1 MTTKERT
8 LTIRGQFTDDELLDI
23 IAVVQAAEQRRPEQM
38 FSTIVDGLESVEEFD
53 AFMAQVPLP
62 DGYNRSRTE
71 FDLAKPK
78 VHVHYRNGEEL
89 PVLEVQVDADGIDVT
104 VEAR

>member
-38 FSTIVDGLESVEEFD
+38 FSTILESIEEFD
-53 AFMAQVPLP
+53 AFMARVPLP

-71 FDLAKPK
+71 FDLIKPK

-89 PVLEVQVDADGIDVT
+89 PVLEVQVGADNIDVT